1 MLSIGVP
8 IAMQWWEGTRQSFKF
23 YIYFLKYL
31 KILRKLVSMI
41 KIIINSFE
49 IFILAH
55 DIKFIY
61 LNRS

>member
-23 YIYFLKYL
+23 YHYQNLFSKVSKDFK
-31 KILRKLVSMI
+31 KIGLYDQD
-41 KIIINSFE
+41 NYYSFE

-55 DIKFIY
+55 EIIHLSK
-61 LNRS
+61 